1 MERGLTGYYVTHKTF
16 GETVRAFVPHPLP
29 PEPPLAVDGDLGEL
43 LDAAAVAVGRLD
55 GISAVLPDPQLF
67 LYSYVR
73 KEAVLSSQIEGTQ
86 SSLSDLLLYEFE
98 GAPGAPLDDARE
110 VSCYVAAM
118 EVGLRRLAEGM
129 PISLRLI
136 CEMHAQLLAY
146 GRGSHREPGE
156 FKRSQNWIG
165 GTRPGNARFV
175 PTPPEL
181 VLDALGALE
190 KFLHNV
196 PVKTRPLVK
205 AALAH
210 VQFETIHPFLD
221 GNGRLGRLL
230 ITLILCVE
238 GVLRQP
244 LLYLSLYLKQH
255 RDHYYALLQEVRLN
269 GNWERWLT
277 FFLTGVRDTA
287 QGAVMTAS
295 RLLTLFHADRARLH
309 REGGPG
315 ASVLRLHDHLQRTPV
330 TSVARAAAAIEASV
344 PTATAAIR
352 KLESIGLL
360 RELTGGKRGRLF
372 AYDQY
377 LNILGEG
384 TEPLD

>member
-1 MERGLTGYYVTHKTF
+1 MERGLTGYYVTHKAF
-16 GETVRAFVPHPLP
+16 GETVRAFVPRPLP
-29 PEPPLAVDGDLGEL
+29 PEPPLVINGDLDEL
-43 LDAAAVAVGRLD
+43 LESAAVAVGRLD

-86 SSLSDLLLYEFE
+86 SSLSDLLLYEFD
-98 GAPGAPLDDARE
+98 GAPGAPSDDARE
-110 VSCYVAAM
+110 VSCYVSAM
-118 EVGLRRLAEGM
+118 ETGLRRLAEGM

-136 CEMHAQLLAY
+136 REMHAQLLAY

-175 PTPPEL
+175 PTPPDL
-181 VLDALGALE
+181 VLDSLGALE

-238 GVLRQP
+238 GVLGQP

-255 RDHYYALLQEVRLN
+255 RDQYYALLQEVRLK
-269 GNWERWLT
+269 GEWERWLA

-287 QGAVMTAS
+287 QGAVATAS
-295 RLLTLFHADRARLH
+295 RLLALFGADRARLH
-309 REGGPG
+309 REGGSG

-330 TSVARAAAAIEASV
+330 TSVGRAAKAIDASV
-344 PTATAAIR
+344 PTATAAVR

-360 RELTGGKRGRLF
+360 RELTGGKRGRLY
-372 AYDQY
+372 AYDKY

-384 TEPLD
+384 TEPLS